1 MLDQIQQG
9 PLHSSY
15 VMKDAKY
22 VFGFVCLA
30 AEDQE
35 RAKTGEK
42 EGRREVLIFPHT
54 PPKSREVL
62 NKEVG
67 HERGTGLQECVQGGG
82 S

>member
-42 EGRREVLIFPHT
+42 EGRGEVFDLPTHS
-54 PPKSREVL
+54 PK
-62 NKEVG
+62 
-67 HERGTGLQECVQGGG
+67 VQGGPEQR
-82 S
+82 SRT